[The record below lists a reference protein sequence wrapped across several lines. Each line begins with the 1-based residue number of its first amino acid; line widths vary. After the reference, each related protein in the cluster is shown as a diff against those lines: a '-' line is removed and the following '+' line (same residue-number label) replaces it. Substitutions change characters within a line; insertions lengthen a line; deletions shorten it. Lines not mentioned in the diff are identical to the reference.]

1 MAEQSAPPNHDWEK
15 ELAPKVTRKS
25 VIIATGVFFVW
36 IGFLA
41 ILAVMRW
48 FGSLQ

>member
-1 MAEQSAPPNHDWEK
+1 MAARSAPTNHDWEK
-15 ELAPKVTRKS
+15 ELAPKITRKS
-25 VIIATGVFFVW
+25 VIFATGVFFVW

-41 ILAVMRW
+41 FLAATRW